1 MRNFMRTAIVAIP
14 LLIPTLGWT
23 ISPEQLSLQPESKLW
38 VEGGSSIKAWSCK
51 AGDVNA
57 VVDGAPNAV
66 AQVAAGEKGVRS
78 VKVTIASEKMDCGN
92 GTMNDHMKKALKV
105 SDVPTIE
112 FKLASYDIARGTDGV
127 TGTLNGTL
135 TLGGVTKPV
144 AIAASGKTE
153 AGALRVDGT
162 YELKMTDYGLTPP
175 SLMFGRIKVRDAV
188 TVKFDLLLKN

>member
-1 MRNFMRTAIVAIP
+1 MRNFLRTAIIALP
-14 LLIPTLGWT
+14 LLVPTLGWSV
-23 ISPEQLSLQPESKLW
+23 SPELLSLQPESKLW
-38 VEGGSSIKAWSCK
+38 VEGGSTIKAWSCK
-51 AGDVNA
+51 AVDVNA

-66 AQVAAGEKGVRS
+66 AQVAAGEKGIRA
-78 VKVTIASEKMDCGN
+78 VKVSVASEKLDCGN

-105 SDVPTIE
+105 SDNPAIE

-135 TLGGVTKPV
+135 TLGGVTKTI
-144 AIAASGKTE
+144 AIPATGKSE

-162 YELKMTDYGLTPP
+162 YELKMTDYSLTPP
-175 SLMFGRIKVRDAV
+175 SLMFGRIKVRDQV